1 MQDTRIELIKVSN
14 RYRKDMGDLDA
25 LAASIEAIGLLQPIG
40 IDSNYRLIFGERR
53 LRAFEKLGR
62 ERIPARIINVPHLLS
77 EHAENEIRKD
87 FTPSERVAIGRAME
101 ESIGNRRGQRTDLRP
116 DGQGELLEP
125 SLPENFP
132 EVKGGEETRQ
142 IAAKQAGF
150 GNETTYRQAKVVVEK
165 AAPEL
170 VEAMDRGDVAISTA
184 ATLTELPK
192 EAQAEVVAQG
202 PEQMKET
209 AKEIKRAHVANNS
222 GDNEWYTPKEYI
234 DAAKDVLGVFDLD
247 PASNPAANDV
257 VGAVQFFTAEDDGL
271 KHSWGG
277 KVWMNPPYA
286 SSLIGQFAE
295 KLASH
300 AEAGHVTEAVVL
312 VNNATETAW
321 FSRLSQVATA
331 LCFPRGRVKF
341 WAPGKA
347 PATPLQ
353 GQALLYIGGN
363 QAKFIERFA
372 SFGIVAEVRK

>member
-14 RYRKDMGDLDA
+14 RYRKDMGDLDS

-62 ERIPARIINVPHLLS
+62 ERIPARIINVPSLLS

-87 FTPSERVAIGRAME
+87 FTPSERVAIGKAME
-101 ESIGNRRGQRTDLRP
+101 ESLGNRRGQRTDLKP

-125 SLPENFP
+125 ELSENFC
-132 EVKGGEETRQ
+132 EVKGKRSDQ

-150 GNETTYRQAKVVVEK
+150 GNETTYRQAKTVVEK

-184 ATLTELPK
+184 ATLTELPPDI
-192 EAQAEVVAQG
+192 QAEVVAQG

-271 KHSWGG
+271 KHSWAG

-300 AEAGHVTEAVVL
+300 AETGDVTEAVVL

-341 WAPGKA
+341 WAPGKPLA
-347 PATPLQ
+347 APLQ

-363 QAKFIERFA
+363 PSGFIERFA
-372 SFGIVAEVRK
+372 SFGVVAEVRK